1 MTFFAPRSSRI
12 RRKRRSDSDN
22 ELPLGAKVNRSTD
35 HSPVSDMLQLQRTVG
50 NKAAQKLLDSPSTDP
65 VVQRLTS
72 YKSYKKS
79 TSAWGK
85 RDHIRALDVAYK
97 AYMKQESGLNG
108 NDKLVRLKQ
117 LVELCDAYLTDPTRQ
132 TSKRRAGVITLKQ
145 QLLTEINKIK
155 VDFVGGEFSEG
166 NVTERKDK
174 VLGGQMNKLDYIKY
188 SFGVTQET
196 DDQGVTTDKKV
207 EGGELEAY
215 FKPQVDRDP
224 MVAQTRGAPAGIP
237 TDNPKFAER
246 AVATYEVAKLL
257 DPSIIPPTF
266 MAKHQR
272 DNQLVDGFIMKKV
285 EGVTGSTKVDGDYAF
300 DVYKNDPIY
309 RQQMSKLMLLDFICG
324 QVDRHPGNYMI
335 ETSKEGKVI
344 AVHGIDNDLS
354 FGDKYTDTTYGGNKI
369 GNQHIF
375 KNYISAGGD
384 VTELTEIDRKMA
396 ERIITLAGQPQ
407 VLRAVLSGLLSSSE
421 VDAAI
426 GRLLSLANFLRP
438 LVNGSDQRIKTKWE

>member
-1 MTFFAPRSSRI
+1 MTFFASRSSRV
-12 RRKRRSDSDN
+12 RRKRRSDSEN
-22 ELPLGAKVNRSTD
+22 EYSLEAKINRSTD
-35 HSPVSDMLQLQRTVG
+35 HSPVSDMLQLQRMVG
-50 NKAAQKLLDSPSTDP
+50 NKASQKLLDAPSSDP
-65 VVQRLTS
+65 VVQRLIS

-85 RDHIRALDVAYK
+85 RDHIRVLDLAYK
-97 AYMKQESGLNG
+97 AYLKDEPGLNG
-108 NDKLVRLKQ
+108 NDKLVRLKR
-117 LVELCDAYLTDPTRQ
+117 LVELCDLYLNDPTRQ
-132 TSKRRAGVITLKQ
+132 KSKRRAGVINLKQ
-145 QLLTEINKIK
+145 QLLAEINKIR

-188 SFGVTQET
+188 SFGVTQVT
-196 DDQGVTTDKKV
+196 DDEGVTTDKKV

-215 FKPQVDRDP
+215 FKPQVDSDP
-224 MVAQTRGAPAGIP
+224 MVAQTRGASAGIP

-285 EGVTGSTKVDGDYAF
+285 EGVTGATKINGNYAF
-300 DVYKNDPIY
+300 NVYKNDPIY

-335 ETSKEGKVI
+335 ETDKEGKVI

-369 GNQHIF
+369 ANPNIF
-375 KNYISAGGD
+375 KNYVSAGGD

-407 VLRAVLSGLLSSSE
+407 TLRAVLSGLLSSSE
-421 VDAAI
+421 VDAAVS
-426 GRLLSLANFLRP
+426 RLLSLAKFLRP
-438 LVNGSDQRIKTKWE
+438 LVNSSDQRIKTKWE